1 MTALQTI
8 AQQTGGQSVS
18 AGQDLAPALQRVSH
32 DLDTYYIVTFA
43 SASGSDGRFHSVQL
57 SSTRKGAQVRARSGY
72 WAPMPETRLT
82 RSIMLADPGD
92 DAGRSGGAR

>member
-32 DLDTYYIVTFA
+32 DLNTYYIVTFA
-43 SASGSDGRFHSVQL
+43 SANGDDGHFHSVQF
-57 SSTRKGAQVRARSGY
+57 SSRRKGALVRARSGY
-72 WAPMPETRLT
+72 WAPMPEI
-82 RSIMLADPGD
+82 RS
-92 DAGRSGGAR
+92 DAKPHARRSPSRCGRFGAAR